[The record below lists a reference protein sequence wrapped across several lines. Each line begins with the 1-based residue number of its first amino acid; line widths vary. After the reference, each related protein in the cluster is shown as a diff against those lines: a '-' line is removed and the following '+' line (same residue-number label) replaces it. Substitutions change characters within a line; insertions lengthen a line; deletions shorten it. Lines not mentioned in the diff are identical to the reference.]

1 MALDIQSSLDDIP
14 IEPPIGL
21 HDLYHI
27 AKCMNVAH
35 RGGNVLL
42 FPINS
47 QWTQYFN
54 ENNINYYSL
63 ERTEGRRILF
73 RFNRS
78 GLLTGFCTDTSWHRS
93 SVLLRSEVTRIQ
105 NCVAR
110 LHAINN
116 SNDPTCEFLKDP
128 ITFELLN
135 NPYTASDGNTYS
147 ANTLHALF
155 NPSPYPEGYVPISP
169 FTRQPLVRLPREWSI
184 DDQYGMYGIKN
195 ILIQKLISKLF
206 EERLTIMDGGKNHNK
221 KRKSIK
227 KKFKI

>member
-1 MALDIQSSLDDIP
+1 MALDIYPSLDFIP
-14 IEPPIGL
+14 IDPPISRS
-21 HDLYHI
+21 DLYHI
-27 AKCMNVAH
+27 AKCMNIA
-35 RGGNVLL
+35 RAGGNVLV

-47 QWTQYFN
+47 QWKQYID
-54 ENNINYYSL
+54 ENNINYNSWEL
-63 ERTEGRRILF
+63 TEGRNILF
-73 RFNRS
+73 RIPDIS
-78 GLLTGFCTDTSWHRS
+78 GLVTGFCTDTSWHRS

-135 NPYTASDGNTYS
+135 DPYTASDGNTYS
-147 ANTLHALF
+147 AHTLYALF
-155 NPSPYPEGYVPISP
+155 NPSPYPEGYVPMSP
-169 FTRQPLVRLPREWSI
+169 FTRQPLLILP
-184 DDQYGMYGIKN
+184 DGMYGIKN

-227 KKFKI
+227 KNLKYKY